1 MTAGTRSVTW
11 RIGGM
16 SLGLALLLVALP
28 TRAATVEA
36 EGPGSV
42 RLGDTLDAGLPVKEE
57 NLTPGA
63 GPPGMD
69 APWTEGQGASPDG
82 GAGPV
87 AKEAELQR
95 TDAGWAVEAGA
106 SPDGGPALAAF
117 VPPALVGDSPAPYPP
132 TLVGE
137 GVAGTVKLE
146 LLVDEAGEVDTATL
160 VEGVHPLLNEA
171 ALHAAPLLRF
181 SPALMEGKPVAV
193 RLFFEYRFEAPMTVA
208 THADGGT
215 QGPEGARLQG
225 PITLKGLVRAKGNRT
240 PLIGA
245 TLVSDAAPDFPV
257 QTDEHGRFE
266 ARFPTGGQAV
276 RVFAPGHKPGL
287 YREALKGSESL
298 EVVYGLEPLV
308 LNPYETV
315 VRGDRERTEVSRITL
330 RDAELREVP
339 GTMGD
344 PFRVVM
350 LLPGVGSMLS
360 GVAYPVVRGSQPAST
375 GYFLDGIRIPILFHL
390 FLGPAVIHPDFLDA
404 IDFYPGT
411 PPPQYGRLMG
421 GAIDGR
427 LSRPRDDRVHGSA
440 YADFINAGFFI
451 ETPFKSTGT
460 NVSLAGRYSYTPW
473 IIALAANSLQDP
485 APPGRTN
492 PKVVLDFWDYQA
504 RVEQDVGKGK
514 LRLFAFGSSDTFGS
528 QAQDALGDTALQSII
543 FHRVD
548 LRGRYPVGKGE
559 FEVGG
564 TWGLDRFS
572 VVSRGPDTGDEI
584 YIDQGT
590 LSGRVGY
597 NVPLTERLLLRTGAD
612 VDHKRAIVDLI
623 RLEDG
628 EEVEEDSIHAPV
640 ALATFAGAYAEAVW
654 TPDAKWTV
662 VPGLRLDSY
671 HLSGGFDH
679 KVIEPRLTVRHKL
692 TDTLTLKGGAGLFH
706 QPPTTLIS
714 LPVVDVG
721 SLLLGLQEGVQM
733 SVGAEWKVFSKWEV
747 GLDFYVNPLLRTIE
761 LTPFSDEGLGDD
773 LGPGEPDEPVEPDLP
788 PGGGITR
795 SGFRRV
801 RARQISVD
809 PPPVSRDDWDL
820 PDFESHGLAYGM
832 ELLIRYP
839 LGNNWFGWLSYSLQ
853 RSTRRT
859 TFFRYDSQGRA
870 ISEDKADLPF
880 AFDQTHILNLVV
892 SHKFSNNITLG
903 GVLHFNTG
911 RPEYGTLGSQTMREG
926 TDSDGRPAWVRVAR
940 DEVDRLPPFF
950 RFDVRVSKAWAYE
963 TFTLEAYLDMLNVT
977 LNQETLGFEYEG
989 GGYSRQPLTKN
1000 SVGLPIALPIIG
1012 VKGRY

>member
-1 MTAGTRSVTW
+1 MTVAKSRRTW
-11 RIGGM
+11 RTGA
-16 SLGLALLLVALP
+16 LTLVLALLSALP
-28 TRAATVEA
+28 ARAQAPAASDPDV
-36 EGPGSV
+36 GSE
-42 RLGDTLDAGLPVKEE
+42 RLGDTLDAGRPVREE
-57 NLTPGA
+57 NLTTGSAPR
-63 GPPGMD
+63 GMD
-69 APWTEGQGASPDG
+69 APWTQGQQGQDG
-82 GAGPV
+82 GSGTRPS
-87 AKEAELQR
+87 EADVQR
-95 TDAGWAVEAGA
+95 TDAGWQVEAGA
-106 SPDGGPALAAF
+106 APDGGTQRAAF
-117 VPPALVGDSPAPYPP
+117 VPPALVQDSPAPYPP
-132 TLVGE
+132 RLVGE

-146 LLVDEAGEVDTATL
+146 LLVDEAGEVDRATL
-160 VEGVHPLLNEA
+160 VEGVHPLLDEA

-181 SPALMEGKPVAV
+181 SPAMMEGQPVAV
-193 RLFFEYRFEAPMTVA
+193 RLFFEYRFEAPLPMA
-208 THADGGT
+208 GASADGGT
-215 QGPEGARLQG
+215 LPVPG
-225 PITLKGLVRAKGNRT
+225 PITLKGLVREKGNRR

-245 TLVSDAAPDFPV
+245 TLVSDAAPDSPV
-257 QTDEHGRFE
+257 QTDENGRFE

-287 YREALKGSESL
+287 FREALKSAESL

-308 LNPYETV
+308 VNPYETV
-315 VRGDRERTEVSRITL
+315 VRGDRDRTEVSRITL
-330 RDAELREVP
+330 HDAELREVP

-404 IDFYPGT
+404 IDFYPGS

-427 LSRPRDDRVHGSA
+427 LTRPRDDRVHGSA

-473 IIALAANSLQDP
+473 LIALAANQLQDP
-485 APPGRTN
+485 PPPGRSN
-492 PKVVLDFWDYQA
+492 PKVVLDFWDYQG
-504 RVEQDVGKGK
+504 RVEQDVGQGK

-528 QAQDALGDTALQSII
+528 ESQDEFGDTALQSVL

-548 LRGRYPVGKGE
+548 LRGRHPLGKGE

-572 VVSRGPDTGDEI
+572 VVSRGPRDGNEI
-584 YIDQGT
+584 YIDQSNF
-590 LSGRVGY
+590 SGRLGY
-597 NVPLTERLLLRTGAD
+597 TVPVLDKRLLLRAGAD
-612 VDHKRAIVDLI
+612 LEHKRAIVDVLTVQ
-623 RLEDG
+623 DG
-628 EEVEEDSIHAPV
+628 KPVEEDTVRVPV
-640 ALATFAGAYAEAVW
+640 ALATFAGVYAEGVW
-654 TPDAKWTV
+654 TPDDKWTV
-662 VPGLRLDSY
+662 VPGVRLDSY

-692 TDTLTLKGGAGLFH
+692 TDTVTLKGGAGVFH

-721 SLLLGLQEGVQM
+721 SLLLGLQEGVQL
-733 SVGAEWKVFSKWEV
+733 STGVEWKAFDKWEV
-747 GLDFYVNPLLRTIE
+747 GLDVYVNPMLRTIE
-761 LTPFSDEGLGDD
+761 LTPFSDEGLGGD
-773 LGPGEPDEPVEPDLP
+773 LGGGDGEPDAPPD
-788 PGGGITR
+788 PGTGATAR
-795 SGFRRV
+795 GFRQV
-801 RARQISVD
+801 RARQVE
-809 PPPVSRDDWDL
+809 PPPLGRDDWDL
-820 PDFESHGLAYGM
+820 PDFRSKGLAYGL

-859 TFFRYDSQGRA
+859 TFYRYDSTGRA
-870 ISEDKADLPF
+870 ISEATADLPF

-903 GVLHFNTG
+903 GVVHFNTG
-911 RPEYGTLGSQTMREG
+911 RPEYGTLGSQTHREG
-926 TDSDGRPAWVRVAR
+926 TDSEGRPAWVRVDR
-940 DEVDRLPPFF
+940 DRVDRLPPFF
-950 RFDVRVSKAWAYE
+950 RFDLRVSKAWAYD

-977 LNQETLGFEYEG
+977 LNTETLGFDYLG
-989 GGYSRQPLTKN
+989 GGYSRQPLTK
-1000 SVGLPIALPIIG
+1000 SAVGLPIALPIVG

>member
-1 MTAGTRSVTW
+1 
-11 RIGGM
+11 
-16 SLGLALLLVALP
+16 
-28 TRAATVEA
+28 
-36 EGPGSV
+36 
-42 RLGDTLDAGLPVKEE
+42 
-57 NLTPGA
+57 
-63 GPPGMD
+63 MD

-82 GAGPV
+82 ADGGAGTV

-106 SPDGGPALAAF
+106 APDGGPALAAF

-132 TLVGE
+132 RLVGE
-137 GVAGTVKLE
+137 AVAGTVKLE

-160 VEGVHPLLNEA
+160 VEGVHPLLDEA

-193 RLFFEYRFEAPMTVA
+193 RLFFEYRFEAPVSVA
-208 THADGGT
+208 AGEDGGT
-215 QGPEGARLQG
+215 PGSVGYKPQG
-225 PITLKGLVRAKGNRT
+225 PITLKGLVRAKGNRA

-245 TLVSDAAPDFPV
+245 TLVSDAAPDSPV

-287 YREALKGSESL
+287 YREALKGTESL

-427 LSRPRDDRVHGSA
+427 LTRPRDDRVHGSA

-473 IIALAANSLQDP
+473 IIALAANALQDP
-485 APPGRTN
+485 APPGRSN
-492 PKVVLDFWDYQA
+492 PKVVLDFWDYQG
-504 RVEQDVGKGK
+504 RVEQDVGQGK

-528 QAQDALGDTALQSII
+528 QSQDAEGDTALQSIL

-548 LRGRYPVGKGE
+548 LRGRHPLGKGE

-564 TWGLDRFS
+564 TWGLDRFA
-572 VVSRGPDTGDEI
+572 VVSRGPDSGNEI
-584 YIDQGT
+584 HIDQST
-590 LSGRVGY
+590 LSARVGY
-597 NVPLTERLLLRTGAD
+597 SVPLTERLLLRTGAD
-612 VDHKRAIVDLI
+612 VDHKRAIVDILS
-623 RLEDG
+623 LEDG
-628 EEVEEDSIHAPV
+628 EEVPEDSIHAPV
-640 ALATFAGAYAEAVW
+640 ALATFAGTYAEAVW
-654 TPDAKWTV
+654 TPDEKWTV

-692 TDTLTLKGGAGLFH
+692 TDTVTLKGGAGIFH

-721 SLLLGLQEGVQM
+721 SLVLGLQEGVQM
-733 SVGAEWKVFSKWEV
+733 SVGAEWKPFGKWEV
-747 GLDFYVNPLLRTIE
+747 GLDLYLNPMLRTIE
-761 LTPFSDEGLGDD
+761 LTPFSDEGIGDVGIG
-773 LGPGEPDEPVEPDLP
+773 GPAEPDEPTG
-788 PGGGITR
+788 PGGGITQN
-795 SGFRRV
+795 GFRRV
-801 RARQISVD
+801 RARQITVD
-809 PPPVSRDDWDL
+809 DPPVSRDDWDL
-820 PDFESHGLAYGM
+820 PDFESHGLAYGL
-832 ELLIRYP
+832 EVLIRYP

-853 RSTRRT
+853 RSTRSS
-859 TFFRYDSQGRA
+859 TFFRYDARGEVV
-870 ISEDKADLPF
+870 SEDKANLPF

-911 RPEYGTLGSQTMREG
+911 RPEYDNLGSQTMREG
-926 TDSDGRPAWVRVAR
+926 TDRDGRPAWVRVSR
-940 DEVDRLPPFF
+940 DQVDRLPPFF
-950 RFDVRVSKAWAYE
+950 RFDVRLSKAWAYE

-977 LNQETLGFEYEG
+977 LNQETLGFDYEG
-989 GGYSRQPLTKN
+989 GGASRQPLTKS